1 MAALSPIAVERLLA
15 ARDEFSAFVEAH
27 VPSRALAQE
36 LVQSAYLRALEHG
49 GALRDEASVVP
60 WFYRVLRNALTD
72 YYRSRASERRALAA
86 AEREPHAPDAPEAQG
101 QICGCMHGV
110 LPALKPEYAEILRRV
125 DLEQQ
130 QLSAAAEALAITP
143 GNAAVRL
150 HRARQALKRG
160 LEHSCGSCAGAGCL
174 DCQCAAAHGG

>member
-1 MAALSPIAVERLLA
+1 MTTALSADAVDRLLA
-15 ARDEFSAFVEAH
+15 ARAEFAAFVEAR

-36 LVQSAYLRALEHG
+36 ILQSAYVRAFERG
-49 GALRDEASVVP
+49 GALRDEASAVA

-72 YYRSRASERRALAA
+72 YYRSRASERRALDAV
-86 AEREPHAPDAPEAQG
+86 EREPRAAPEPPAT
-101 QICGCMHGV
+101 ICGCMHGV
-110 LPALKPEYAEILRRV
+110 LPALKPEYTEILRRV
-125 DLEQQ
+125 ELEQQ
-130 QLSAAAEALAITP
+130 PLTAAAEALAITP

-160 LEHSCGSCAGAGCL
+160 LEQRCGSCAGAGCL